1 MKKNKLT
8 IVIVVGI
15 IGLVSLI
22 SFMYFSFKTEETKK
36 EDVEIKFEIPEN
48 SNKVNKTSKIEYY
61 KHQVNPDKISKG
73 TLLKKNKPNEEEYIF
88 KDSDHILDEYYFND
102 LKEQKAEVD
111 ENVSNVEELEA
122 NNKSD
127 YLDDS
132 YKEPP
137 KDENSLDRLL
147 NIMESNSEQINNI
160 GSPKDVTD
168 NLNNLINLD
177 KIASIVRS
185 TETGQEKKK
194 KDENIYRN
202 KLIEEKSPKDVFFGA
217 TKNKKAFTGSVSDI
231 KIYEKKLFKA
241 EFYTTQVVENG
252 GLITIHLLE
261 DIIFEDG
268 YLIPKSTI
276 LYGIAKFSPTRLFLK
291 ISPNILKN
299 RKRLPSQIIVLDF
312 DGIEGIFMKQNLLS
326 SIPVET
332 AEELTELVKENYKSS
347 NSIVS
352 NSGSIPLKE
361 SAIILGSEKILKY
374 LNRSSLKVYGGY
386 KIWLSLK

>member
-194 KDENIYRN
+194 K
-202 KLIEEKSPKDVFFGA
+202 G
-217 TKNKKAFTGSVSDI
+217 
-231 KIYEKKLFKA
+231 
-241 EFYTTQVVENG
+241 
-252 GLITIHLLE
+252 
-261 DIIFEDG
+261 
-268 YLIPKSTI
+268 
-276 LYGIAKFSPTRLFLK
+276 
-291 ISPNILKN
+291 
-299 RKRLPSQIIVLDF
+299 
-312 DGIEGIFMKQNLLS
+312 
-326 SIPVET
+326 
-332 AEELTELVKENYKSS
+332 
-347 NSIVS
+347 
-352 NSGSIPLKE
+352 
-361 SAIILGSEKILKY
+361 
-374 LNRSSLKVYGGY
+374 
-386 KIWLSLK
+386 